1 MPGGYD
7 KPLYILPFDH
17 RHSYGSEVFG
27 YHEPMSPAQIE
38 DVAQSKMVIYAGFK
52 AALEAGVDREKAAIL
67 VDEEFGAAILDDA
80 RHHGYFAAMPME
92 KSGQNEFDFEFGDDF
107 PKHIERFNPTFVK
120 VLVRYNSEGDAEMN
134 RRQIARLKKLSDY
147 LASAKR
153 LFLFELLVP
162 PEKEQL
168 AKLNGDK
175 KAYDL
180 QLRPGLMINAIHA
193 LQNGGVEPDIWKIEG
208 LDRREDCEAIV
219 TVARGG
225 GRSRVSCIVLGRGEN
240 EQKVIEWLSI
250 AATVPGFIGFAVG
263 RSSFLQTIIDLRAGK
278 ISRGVAVVQ
287 ISSKFREWIDVFEK
301 ARTGPNQDDGM

>member
-1 MPGGYD
+1 
-7 KPLYILPFDH
+7 
-17 RHSYGSEVFG
+17 
-27 YHEPMSPAQIE
+27 
-38 DVAQSKMVIYAGFK
+38 
-52 AALEAGVDREKAAIL
+52 
-67 VDEEFGAAILDDA
+67 
-80 RHHGYFAAMPME
+80 MPME

-147 LASAKR
+147 LAGTKR
-153 LFLFELLVP
+153 FFLFELLVP

-180 QLRPGLMINAIHA
+180 QMRPGLMINAIHA
-193 LQNGGVEPDIWKIEG
+193 LQDGGVEPDVWKIEG
-208 LDRREDCEAIV
+208 LDRREDCQAM
-219 TVARGG
+219 VAVAHGG
-225 GRSRVSCIVLGRGEN
+225 GRNHVGCIVLGRGEN

-301 ARTGPNQDDGM
+301 ARTRPNQDDGM